1 MQSRLMWL
9 RILNAADR
17 ETYRRWARAVA
28 VSYVTITVFSIA
40 IAVVTARHQVD
51 HVVALHASPKA
62 L

>member
-1 MQSRLMWL
+1 M
-9 RILNAADR
+9 LNAADR

-40 IAVVTARHQVD
+40 IAVITARHQVD

-62 L
+62 H